1 MVEAMKATQR
11 HVDITTPLG
20 TSVWHVPSSM
30 RAVMA
35 SEQKE
40 QWLDADRTAHMAILA
55 AGNEM
60 ARIDSV
66 PKDVPI
72 APCVT
77 QRGIKKDQATG
88 RLEKLKS
95 RHCADGG
102 RLEAF
107 RIKLGLPPRP
117 SATVNIIDDL
127 ALKLFLSDLA
137 GRRRSFMKIDIGNAY
152 AKATRLRPVGY
163 MRVPSTLKDELRDA
177 DGNEMVYLL
186 RTPLWGEA
194 EAGFEWDIELD
205 RALRSLGWL
214 PCEGVP
220 AMYYF
225 NSPDSD
231 ARLVKIVDDL
241 AVSESSKDMPIGRRT
256 LALLKERFKEC
267 TYGFEPTSFAGFKL
281 RRSAD
286 LSKLWLSQPEK
297 IREAVRAHM
306 PELLT
311 GSEHGYDLLKGK
323 KLQDALDD
331 LVLPKDRRAKL
342 NAEQKEVQ
350 KITGAAKYFER
361 GTCPRLTP
369 MVHCLSCIM
378 SFPPPGALQVAR
390 SVLAYA
396 YTHIDDEIMYSD
408 AVTPAREIIDGKT
421 KLDMTERAPKQLE
434 ATADASNKV
443 PHKIGILI
451 TRCGA
456 SVLHLTKLVGNAG
469 TSTMEVESKAT
480 IKASELVEYAVTVE
494 RALGCPSEEP
504 ALLLTDSLS
513 NQRVVTNSGSAAQA
527 RHLLAHM
534 EGLKARQD
542 AKILRVA
549 HITDPENVSDF
560 LTKGCDANKRERSVR
575 YALGL

>member
-1 MVEAMKATQR
+1 MQGHSLHNALHYRGLDRQVLGYRPFSSPCPLSPPTQHTQLAQAQDEWCRGHGIRGHPACLSGALRDQSRVGEHVVHSNRITQR
-11 HVDITTPLG
+11 VAPL
-20 TSVWHVPSSM
+20 
-30 RAVMA
+30 
-35 SEQKE
+35 
-40 QWLDADRTAHMAILA
+40 
-55 AGNEM
+55 
-60 ARIDSV
+60 
-66 PKDVPI
+66 
-72 APCVT
+72 
-77 QRGIKKDQATG
+77 
-88 RLEKLKS
+88 
-95 RHCADGG
+95 
-102 RLEAF
+102 
-107 RIKLGLPPRP
+107 
-117 SATVNIIDDL
+117 
-127 ALKLFLSDLA
+127 
-137 GRRRSFMKIDIGNAY
+137 
-152 AKATRLRPVGY
+152 
-163 MRVPSTLKDELRDA
+163 
-177 DGNEMVYLL
+177 
-186 RTPLWGEA
+186 
-194 EAGFEWDIELD
+194 
-205 RALRSLGWL
+205 
-214 PCEGVP
+214 
-220 AMYYF
+220 
-225 NSPDSD
+225 
-231 ARLVKIVDDL
+231 
-241 AVSESSKDMPIGRRT
+241 
-256 LALLKERFKEC
+256 
-267 TYGFEPTSFAGFKL
+267 
-281 RRSAD
+281 
-286 LSKLWLSQPEK
+286 EK
-297 IREAVRAHM
+297 IREAVRAHV

-311 GSEHGYDLLKGK
+311 GSKHEYDLLKGK

-408 AVTPAREIIDGKT
+408 AITPAREIIDGKT
-421 KLDMTERAPKQLE
+421 KLDMTKRAPKQLE
-434 ATADASNKV
+434 ASADASNKV